1 MSTVKVQKGGYSV
14 AREAG
19 TTVKTSA
26 PTVKAQKGG
35 YSVAQE
41 DHKPQAAH
49 PTPQAPPTPS
59 QDPIL
64 KEAMTNMQE
73 TVHISQEINQPSQ
86 AAVKLTAA
94 QSRKLNTSALNT
106 KTQANPSLTQNYT
119 PDETRRAATA
129 TPTGKISKAVNFVKG
144 AYHAGYDPE
153 GDKAQVQQYDSHK
166 YATKNIVAKGRD
178 IAGAVTAQ
186 GDKFIDKAIDAGAK
200 IGKYSPAG
208 LMFQASNTLS
218 PVKLDRDD
226 AKNFAKGAT
235 VDTAAGVIQGVS
247 GVPLAGEVA
256 IRDPSRY
263 PKAIMGG
270 LAIAAGSAVRAAK
283 DNPLRTAGAIA
294 GAVITEKVAVRG
306 ATIAGDNIRVAGR
319 SKVDVTEL
327 AKPEVI
333 TRKVNFPTA
342 PRGTP
347 VTSVLDDFR
356 QAKNIYPDSSS
367 LPRTPTGAVSDVG
380 IHVSPGSLPK
390 KGVTIKGSSET
401 PGLYVGPDASLHF
414 AGVDQSTKFKLFG
427 KSSPITEPS
436 INFVQLQE
444 INRLPPSLR
453 SDLTGA
459 NQFMQTEAKK
469 GAGYTSVKMEAGLK
483 SGRREKE
490 LIIPPDTEF
499 KRVRSDYYTVYRGRK
514 IPVNLY
520 ETNLNMGITPRKSI
534 KRGRKSSIAD
544 SYRDPAPQALI
555 TPESLRLAGVSSARS
570 RSSRYIPKASGS
582 LPKTAGYTPKAVGYI
597 PKASGSLPK
606 TASYTPKTAGY
617 TPKTAGYTP
626 KTAVYASKTEGYTP
640 KGSGYLPKTAGYTPK
655 AAGYTP
661 KGSGYLPKTAG
672 YIPLKPPSK
681 RKKPGKKGKQS
692 KTSWEY
698 SRTHNAFK
706 DVQDVV

>member
-1 MSTVKVQKGGYSV
+1 MSNTVKVQKGGYSV

-26 PTVKAQKGG
+26 PTVQVQKGG
-35 YSVAQE
+35 YSVSQE
-41 DHKPQAAH
+41 DHKPQAPQ
-49 PTPQAPPTPS
+49 PTPQAPPAPS
-59 QDPIL
+59 KDPIL
-64 KEAMTNMQE
+64 KEAIANTQE
-73 TVHISQEINQPSQ
+73 TVNISQEINQSSQ
-86 AAVKLTAA
+86 APVKLTEE

-106 KTQANPSLTQNYT
+106 KTQANPNLTKKYT
-119 PDETRRAATA
+119 PEEARVAANST
-129 TPTGKISKAVNFVKG
+129 TTGKISKAVEFVKG

-153 GDKAQVQQYDSHK
+153 GHKAKVQQYDSNK
-166 YATKNIVAKGRD
+166 YATKNIFAKGGD
-178 IAGAVTAQ
+178 LAEAVTAK

-208 LMFQASNTLS
+208 LMFKASNTIS
-218 PVKLDRDD
+218 PVKLDIND

-235 VDTAAGVIQGVS
+235 VDTAAGVIHGVS
-247 GVPLAGEVA
+247 GVPLATEVA

-270 LAIAAGSAVRAAK
+270 LAIAAGSTVQTAK
-283 DNPLRTAGAIA
+283 GNPVRTAGAIA

-319 SKVDVTEL
+319 SRVDITEL
-327 AKPEVI
+327 AKPEVV
-333 TRKVNFPTA
+333 TGKVNFPTA

-356 QAKNIYPDSSS
+356 QTKELYPDRSS

-414 AGVDQSTKFKLFG
+414 AGVDKSTKFKLFG

-444 INRLPPSLR
+444 INRLPSSLR
-453 SDLTGA
+453 SDLKGA

-469 GAGYTSVKMEAGLK
+469 GAGYTSVKMEEGLK
-483 SGRREKE
+483 FGRREKE

-499 KRVRSDYYTVYRGRK
+499 KQVKSDYYTVYRGRK

-520 ETNLNMGITPRKSI
+520 ETNLNLEITPRKNI

-544 SYRDPAPQALI
+544 SYRDPNPQALI
-555 TPESLRLAGVSSARS
+555 TPGSLKLAGVSSARP
-570 RSSRYIPKASGS
+570 RSSRYISRS
-582 LPKTAGYTPKAVGYI
+582 
-597 PKASGSLPK
+597 
-606 TASYTPKTAGY
+606 
-617 TPKTAGYTP
+617 
-626 KTAVYASKTEGYTP
+626 
-640 KGSGYLPKTAGYTPK
+640 SGYLPKNTDYTPK
-655 AAGYTP
+655 FTDYRPRRTGYDPIIPDYTP
-661 KGSGYLPKTAG
+661 KFTGYRPRRTGYDPIIPDYTPKFTG
-672 YIPLKPPSK
+672 YDSWRIGHDPIIPDYIPRDFKVNKDIISPKLKK
-681 RKKPGKKGKQS
+681 RPQTKNAGKKE
-692 KTSWEY
+692 T
-698 SRTHNAFK
+698 
-706 DVQDVV
+706 VVYDRLVNPFRDIKKVI